1 MSYETDIQNHCRNYL
16 PHFENQR
23 YQMITYRLYDSLP
36 KEIIDKWKEEVGIGD
51 GVQAARLPQQEKQAA
66 NVGMHAARLP
76 NSADEPSAFQQ
87 LPHFGNNA
95 DEPSTLQHQ
104 RKLLLLIDKYEDQG
118 YGECFLRNDNVAQI
132 VKDNLMFHNGKKY
145 NLLCWCIMPNHVHV
159 LVEMFSGISLS
170 EVLHSWRSYTAHQIN
185 KLLNRTGQ
193 VWMAEYFDRYIRDY
207 NHYQKVV
214 NYIHNNPVK
223 AGFVSSPQEYRWSS
237 AFQ

>member
-1 MSYETDIQNHCRNYL
+1 MSHESDIQNHCRNYL

-36 KEIIDKWKEEVGIGD
+36 KDIIDKWKEEVGIGD
-51 GVQAARLPQQEKQAA
+51 GVQAACQ
-66 NVGMHAARLP
+66 P

-87 LPHFGNNA
+87 LPRFENIA

-185 KLLNRTGQ
+185 RVLNRTGQ

>member
-1 MSYETDIQNHCRNYL
+1 MSHETDIQNHCRNYL

-51 GVQAARLPQQEKQAA
+51 GVQAARLP
-66 NVGMHAARLP
+66 NI
-76 NSADEPSAFQQ
+76 
-87 LPHFGNNA
+87 A

-185 KLLNRTGQ
+185 RVLNRTGQ

-223 AGFVSSPQEYRWSS
+223 AGFVSSPHEYRWSS
-237 AFQ
+237 AYCEK